1 MPPSLAQLNKFSQ
14 VRVSKRLSFGLGCAC
29 SNKSKKQ
36 PRGNGFILLMLAF
49 LVVFSSSVFGEKGV
63 AGELAGGN
71 IGASPTGVYGLKKLI
86 AAYSGAA
93 LRVVRAADQAEQDVG
108 FLGDHLDTASA
119 LAFGGKSPL
128 KVAVLYDQS
137 GHGNHLTQTVAAS
150 QPPLYLEGGEPAIL
164 FRGKHALNIPKTL
177 TADRADVSMFA
188 VTRDVSSYV
197 TSGCF
202 YMGSAATGKEMDV
215 DLGLMGFVNCFGS
228 MPVWDARGRKVEP
241 SDGSTVGTATTAIVG
256 IVSGP
261 GGVTVH
267 RDGKTATTGADM
279 PTPKKMTAGGQ
290 YGRTPNVPGR
300 QDMLAWVFYPK
311 ALTGPEA
318 TEVKAVLKK
327 AFPTNSWTPSLN
339 VAFQGDSK
347 TYGVDT
353 PRNLTL
359 PRLVSLEL
367 PGAVVRN
374 MGIGGHEIKG
384 DKSRFSIGNNFT
396 EPGAMNVMVLYE
408 GTNDLNNPKPPATAE
423 EIWGYYQTFA
433 AHCRAHGWNRILCCT
448 ITPRGITEKG
458 FTAEKEAQRRLLNQ
472 MIREN
477 KGRIFD
483 GIVDFGTIAA
493 LGSDTKPNTAYL
505 PDGLHENEAA
515 YMLEA
520 PLVAAAIKA
529 AATSPQPVTPAL
541 PGSKP

>member
-1 MPPSLAQLNKFSQ
+1 M
-14 VRVSKRLSFGLGCAC
+14 
-29 SNKSKKQ
+29 
-36 PRGNGFILLMLAF
+36 ILLMLAF
-49 LVVFSSSVFGEKGV
+49 LVVFSSSVFGEKWV

-71 IGASPTGVYGLKKLI
+71 IGASPTGVYGLNKLI

-108 FLGDHLDTASA
+108 FSGDHLDTASA

-177 TADRADVSMFA
+177 TADRTDVSMFA

-197 TSGCF
+197 TAGCF

-267 RDGKTATTGADM
+267 RDGMTATTGADI

-290 YGRTPNVPGR
+290 YGRTPNISGR

-327 AFPTNSWTPSLN
+327 AFATNTWTPSLN

-433 AHCRAHGWNRILCCT
+433 AHCRAHGWNRVLCCT
-448 ITPRGITEKG
+448 ITPRRVSDKG
-458 FTAEKEAQRRLLNQ
+458 FTEEKEAQRRLLNE

-529 AATSPQPVTPAL
+529 ASTSPQPVTPAL